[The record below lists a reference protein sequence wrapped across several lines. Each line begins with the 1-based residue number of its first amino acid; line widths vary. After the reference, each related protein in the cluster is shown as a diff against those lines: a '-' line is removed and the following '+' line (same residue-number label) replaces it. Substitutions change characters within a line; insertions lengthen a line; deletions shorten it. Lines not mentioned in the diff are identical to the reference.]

1 VIATSFATLGADLA
15 PLLPGLL
22 TSLKLTA
29 AALAVGLPLGLVLAI
44 LVSAR
49 RWVVSAPALA
59 FVEVGRGA
67 PLLIILQLFYF
78 GLPQVHL
85 TLSAFVAGSVGLG
98 LATAAYTSEIIRA
111 GLQAVPGGQREASR
125 ALGMSH
131 RDELRYI
138 VIPQG
143 IRIATPALLGFAI
156 LVFQGTSLCFTIA
169 VPELLSRAY
178 AEGSVSFEY
187 LRAIGLAA
195 ALYAVVALSAALA
208 VRRVEAHM
216 GRHV

>member
-1 VIATSFATLGADLA
+1 MTTLPFASLWADVE

-22 TSLKLTA
+22 TSVKLTL
-29 AALAVGLPLGLVLAI
+29 AALAVGLPLGLLLAI
-44 LVSAR
+44 LVSSR
-49 RWVVSAPALA
+49 RRIVSAPALA

-67 PLLIILQLFYF
+67 PLLIVLQLFYF
-78 GLPQVHL
+78 GLPQVDL
-85 TLSAFVAGSVGLG
+85 TLSSFVAATTGLG
-98 LATAAYTSEIIRA
+98 LTTAAYTSEIIRA

-125 ALGMSH
+125 ALGMSQ

-143 IRIATPALLGFAI
+143 IRIATPALLSFAI

-169 VPELLSRAY
+169 VPELLSQAY
-178 AEGSVSFEY
+178 AEGSASFEY

-195 ALYAVVALSAALA
+195 ALYATVALSAALA
-208 VRRVEAHM
+208 VRRLEARM

>member
-1 VIATSFATLGADLA
+1 MSTPLLA
-15 PLLPGLL
+15 SLWSDVEPLLPGLL
-22 TSLKLTA
+22 TSIKLT
-29 AALAVGLPLGLVLAI
+29 LASLAIGLPLGLVLAI

-49 RWVVSAPALA
+49 RRVISLPALA

-67 PLLIILQLFYF
+67 PVLIVLQRFYF
-78 GLPQVHL
+78 GLPQVDI
-85 TLSAFVAGSVGLG
+85 TLSSFVAGAAGLG
-98 LATAAYTSEIIRA
+98 LTTAAYTSEIIRA

-125 ALGMSH
+125 ALGMTH

-169 VPELLSRAY
+169 VPELLSKAY
-178 AEGSVSFEY
+178 AEGSESFEY
-187 LRAIGLAA
+187 LQAIGLAA

-208 VRRVEAHM
+208 VRRLETRM

>member
-1 VIATSFATLGADLA
+1 MTAMPLATLGSDLSA
-15 PLLPGLL
+15 LLPGLW
-22 TSLKLTA
+22 TSVKLTL
-29 AALAVGLPLGLVLAI
+29 AALAVGLPLGLLLAI
-44 LVSAR
+44 LVSSR
-49 RWVVSAPALA
+49 RWIVSAPALA
-59 FVEVGRGA
+59 FVEIGRGA

-78 GLPQVHL
+78 GLPQVDL
-85 TLSAFVAGSVGLG
+85 TLSGFVAGSLGLG
-98 LATAAYTSEIIRA
+98 LTTAAYTSEIIRA

-125 ALGMSH
+125 ALGMSP

-169 VPELLSRAY
+169 VPELLSKAY
-178 AEGSVSFEY
+178 AEGSQSFEY

-208 VRRVEAHM
+208 VRRLEARM